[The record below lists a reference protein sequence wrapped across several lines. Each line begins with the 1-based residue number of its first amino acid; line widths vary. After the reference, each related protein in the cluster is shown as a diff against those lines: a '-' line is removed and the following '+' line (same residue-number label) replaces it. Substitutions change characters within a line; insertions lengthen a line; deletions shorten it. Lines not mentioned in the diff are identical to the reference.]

1 LFVQGARVVLQY
13 RHRQAPGLSSWLAQL
28 LNRAH
33 QNVVIIALANKPLR
47 MAWVILCRNEIYR
60 APNPALSTI

>member
-33 QNVVIIALANKPLR
+33 QNVIIVALANKLLR
-47 MAWVILCRNEIYR
+47 IAWVILCKNESYR
-60 APNPALSTI
+60 RPKLALSTS